1 MASLANVE
9 PTAEEFKRFNLE
21 EESADKASAS
31 GSGTVVSMMAP
42 ISQRLQSAT
51 KEKNNGNDMYRA
63 GLKLLQLEGLKDPK
77 TNRIKDSEIFNAMA
91 AKADGKKKVQ
101 AAIKHYDLAFV
112 AMYYQKEELNHLFS
126 AQEKKAIVALKVTL
140 HLNRAQCK
148 LKLSQWS
155 AAAFDCDEAI
165 KLDKTCMKGYQR
177 RISARLGMIKEER
190 DKEVRGQFWDIDN
203 TWAHSELAYGDYL
216 ALKELVLS
224 QEEEG
229 NKEEGKTGSGSGAAA
244 GNVPQSR
251 PNEEGGKPSA
261 DMSALR
267 SLQKKLAKARKHLKA
282 CKVAFKKACN
292 DTLRERL
299 SGGSGVAEE
308 DEQQG

>member
-1 MASLANVE
+1 MGGALELHGEALQQIFAHFSGVDATDKKAKLAAGMMNVMECHELCESLGLYAIGEN
-9 PTAEEFKRFNLE
+9 EFTIKEMLVCFVKVNLDDE
-21 EESADKASAS
+21 LFYQESNTYYGYTDC
-31 GSGTVVSMMAP
+31 GYTDCGYP
-42 ISQRLQSAT
+42 
-51 KEKNNGNDMYRA
+51 YY
-63 GLKLLQLEGLKDPK
+63 
-77 TNRIKDSEIFNAMA
+77 
-91 AKADGKKKVQ
+91 
-101 AAIKHYDLAFV
+101 YDLF
-112 AMYYQKEELNHLFS
+112 Y
-126 AQEKKAIVALKVTL
+126 
-140 HLNRAQCK
+140 
-148 LKLSQWS
+148 
-155 AAAFDCDEAI
+155 
-165 KLDKTCMKGYQR
+165 
-177 RISARLGMIKEER
+177 
-190 DKEVRGQFWDIDN
+190 
-203 TWAHSELAYGDYL
+203 
-216 ALKELVLS
+216 